1 MLPSRLSS
9 GCIWTATVRACFCTA
24 CCNLHDMRKCIT
36 STAASSSTAVSVL
49 RHGSAPPDLQTDT
62 AGEACVWQLDTCTHV
77 TAAQHVLY
85 IDARARHTTAI
96 IMRLQPKVSAVHL
109 VSS

>member
-1 MLPSRLSS
+1 MS
-9 GCIWTATVRACFCTA
+9 VR
-24 CCNLHDMRKCIT
+24 
-36 STAASSSTAVSVL
+36 

-62 AGEACVWQLDTCTHV
+62 AGEAWSAYLRPLAQACVWQLDTCTHV

-96 IMRLQPKVSAVHL
+96 IMRLQPKVSAVDL

>member
-1 MLPSRLSS
+1 MS
-9 GCIWTATVRACFCTA
+9 VR
-24 CCNLHDMRKCIT
+24 
-36 STAASSSTAVSVL
+36 

-62 AGEACVWQLDTCTHV
+62 AGEAWSAYLRPLAQACVWQLDTCTHV

-85 IDARARHTTAI
+85 IDARARQQYYRRYAPE
-96 IMRLQPKVSAVHL
+96 PKVSAVDL